1 MEIAYRTATTAKT
14 AGAEKDAY
22 VCRWSK
28 MYVQEKTVLV
38 ISLADVLKLLT
49 V

>member
-1 MEIAYRTATTAKT
+1 MEIAYRTATTAKK

-22 VCRWSK
+22 VCRWSE

-38 ISLADVLKLLT
+38 SSEAGVLKLLT